1 MGAELSGELGR
12 APASNSGRLEP
23 YHIEQR
29 RAQAARCGGRASGEM
44 EGSTASWD
52 GRASEFR
59 RGAARGGEGGR
70 ALRLLLLLS
79 ERERK

>member
-1 MGAELSGELGR
+1 
-12 APASNSGRLEP
+12 
-23 YHIEQR
+23 
-29 RAQAARCGGRASGEM
+29 M
-44 EGSTASWD
+44 EGSTVNWD

-59 RGAARGGEGGR
+59 RGVARGGEGGR

>member
-1 MGAELSGELGR
+1 M
-12 APASNSGRLEP
+12 
-23 YHIEQR
+23 
-29 RAQAARCGGRASGEM
+29 GEM

-59 RGAARGGEGGR
+59 RGAARGGGDGR
-70 ALRLLLLLS
+70 ALWLLLLLS

>member
-1 MGAELSGELGR
+1 
-12 APASNSGRLEP
+12 
-23 YHIEQR
+23 
-29 RAQAARCGGRASGEM
+29 M

-59 RGAARGGEGGR
+59 RGAVRGGEGGH
-70 ALRLLLLLS
+70 ALRLLLLS